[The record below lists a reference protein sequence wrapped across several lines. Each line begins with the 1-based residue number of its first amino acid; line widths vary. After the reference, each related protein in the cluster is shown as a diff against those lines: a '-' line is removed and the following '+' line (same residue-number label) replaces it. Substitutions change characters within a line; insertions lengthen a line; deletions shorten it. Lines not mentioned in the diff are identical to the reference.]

1 MELYDKLARIFELS
15 TIDIEKSNRKTLL
28 NYAKRSRFQKR
39 RESFCVETELHRARY
54 DTRRRSVKQEEVRA
68 RLGAS

>member
-1 MELYDKLARIFELS
+1 MELYEKLAHIFELS

-39 RESFCVETELHRARY
+39 REAFYSVCESGTKSKVAICKSEDRPLTCGPETF
-54 DTRRRSVKQEEVRA
+54 
-68 RLGAS
+68 